1 MFRVCVCVI
10 PENPQ
15 KYRIYKRFC
24 IRNKGVLEALKD
36 IVQFNLSVVS
46 DSAPS
51 WTTACQVSL
60 SINNTQNLHKL
71 MSTELWCHPTISSSV
86 IPFSSRLQSFPA
98 SGSFPMSQFLTPGGQ
113 SIGVSASVL
122 PMNIQG
128 WFNLGSAFPLGWPWE
143 AQSSPRVARESW
155 GWRSSHC
162 RA

>member
-24 IRNKGVLEALKD
+24 TRNKGVMEALKD
-36 IVQFNLSVVS
+36 IVQFSLSVVS

-51 WTTACQVSL
+51 WTAACQVSL
-60 SINNTQNLHKL
+60 SINNSQNLHKL
-71 MSTELWCHPTISSSV
+71 MSTELWCHATISSSV
-86 IPFSSRLQSFPA
+86 VPFSSRLQSFPA

-122 PMNIQG
+122 PMNIQD
-128 WFNLGSAFPLGWPWE
+128 WFNLGWTGWISL
-143 AQSSPRVARESW
+143 QSSSVESEIYW
-155 GWRSSHC
+155 G
-162 RA
+162 